1 MKKYAVI
8 ISVIFLIIFFII
20 IFINRPAQLVTVQ
33 YGSLKDSFSTKALI
47 VRDEKVI
54 KSPWEGS
61 AYPLQKEGKRIT
73 GGQKVTK
80 IVENNGNEN
89 ILYSREAGI
98 ISYAKDGL
106 EDNLTPES
114 LSKFGVDEFDS
125 ISRNY
130 DYLTKGKELKSNSA
144 AYRLI
149 NNNNLFLVIKSSTK
163 ETKRYNINEKVFIQ
177 RKQENNSLIE
187 GKIVRKSSSNNGKSL
202 LIIKLDQFVNNW
214 LSNRWSEIEFI
225 KNIHKGLIIPEQAII
240 EYNDELW
247 VISKNFQD
255 RDEVKNVDIIFKNNN
270 EAIVNG
276 LNAGDRVIINP
287 DVEKIKKEVDNNE
300 N

>member
-1 MKKYAVI
+1 M
-8 ISVIFLIIFFII
+8 
-20 IFINRPAQLVTVQ
+20 
-33 YGSLKDSFSTKALI
+33 
-47 VRDEKVI
+47 
-54 KSPWEGS
+54 
-61 AYPLQKEGKRIT
+61 
-73 GGQKVTK
+73 
-80 IVENNGNEN
+80 
-89 ILYSREAGI
+89 
-98 ISYAKDGL
+98 
-106 EDNLTPES
+106 
-114 LSKFGVDEFDS
+114 
-125 ISRNY
+125 
-130 DYLTKGKELKSNSA
+130 
-144 AYRLI
+144 
-149 NNNNLFLVIKSSTK
+149 IKSSTK
-163 ETKRYNINEKVFIQ
+163 EAKRYNINEKVFIQ